1 MERLL
6 GKGKY
11 MRDLH
16 WLIQESEIKNL
27 KCMAG
32 NTALDNTIEGTAVL
46 DNPNTLRWVKPGELI
61 LTSGYLLMNNPE
73 LQKDVIKELKESGC
87 AGLAIKNKT
96 YFNDLPQ
103 EMLDEANRLGFPIIQ
118 IPYYYTLSDVSRAIY
133 RHLFEANLLQK
144 EKEQILMEEISDVFF
159 SKRGVIEAIY
169 LIANHFKRTVI
180 LVDEEFRCIYI
191 AKRMVDKNICSK
203 GDEVRRISITD
214 DHHDIM
220 RFQDK
225 TERAVYNLMIVSNDV
240 KDSLLIVEDKKRL
253 TIHEEN
259 LIKRCSKILALCFQQ
274 DKIRHLRKFG
284 FENANLRKFFE
295 YLKGLYVCSGSEFKN
310 LLKDIH
316 FPADKKRVLLILVFA
331 KEADY
336 RGNIDEWMNIVL
348 AKRRKSKTIQYFLV
362 ENYPSVFVYLFFDNK
377 NNIAYVE
384 QMAAAIAENLLEKI
398 RNKDPGS
405 KIRIGMSTCS
415 IELEGISRNYR
426 EAEKALAIAEKLS
439 VNTDISC
446 YRSFIMIDAIIQ
458 YPTTDK
464 IMFYERIL
472 ILEEHD
478 RNNNTEYVETLQ
490 AYLNS
495 QCNSTEAANMLFI
508 HRNTFINRMKKIK
521 ELLHTNL
528 EDTQEVLGLGI
539 EVAVYQYFKER

>member
-1 MERLL
+1 M
-6 GKGKY
+6 
-11 MRDLH
+11 
-16 WLIQESEIKNL
+16 
-27 KCMAG
+27 
-32 NTALDNTIEGTAVL
+32 
-46 DNPNTLRWVKPGELI
+46 
-61 LTSGYLLMNNPE
+61 
-73 LQKDVIKELKESGC
+73 
-87 AGLAIKNKT
+87 
-96 YFNDLPQ
+96 
-103 EMLDEANRLGFPIIQ
+103 
-118 IPYYYTLSDVSRAIY
+118 
-133 RHLFEANLLQK
+133 
-144 EKEQILMEEISDVFF
+144 
-159 SKRGVIEAIY
+159 
-169 LIANHFKRTVI
+169 
-180 LVDEEFRCIYI
+180 
-191 AKRMVDKNICSK
+191 
-203 GDEVRRISITD
+203 
-214 DHHDIM
+214 
-220 RFQDK
+220 
-225 TERAVYNLMIVSNDV
+225 
-240 KDSLLIVEDKKRL
+240 
-253 TIHEEN
+253 
-259 LIKRCSKILALCFQQ
+259 
-274 DKIRHLRKFG
+274 
-284 FENANLRKFFE
+284 
-295 YLKGLYVCSGSEFKN
+295 
-310 LLKDIH
+310 
-316 FPADKKRVLLILVFA
+316 
-331 KEADY
+331 
-336 RGNIDEWMNIVL
+336 
-348 AKRRKSKTIQYFLV
+348 
-362 ENYPSVFVYLFFDNK
+362 FFDNK

-415 IELEGISRNYR
+415 KELEGISRNYR